1 MNPKKP
7 FLGLL
12 QRRQCIVPTWRGWLL
27 LLLGIGLTGLF
38 IVRNLYGFL
47 AVNDPLPGD
56 ILVIEGWSP
65 DNVIEGAAEDFRKAQ
80 YKRVCLTGGP
90 IDFGNAMREHRTYA
104 EYAKAMCV
112 KLGLP
117 AEVLHAIPAPGVEK
131 DRSYASALA
140 LRQWLRENAATDAK
154 INIAGN
160 GAHSRRTRLIYEK
173 ALGTGVRIGIS
184 NEPERTFDPK
194 RWWASSQGF
203 RIVMDETIAYT
214 YARFFFSP
222 KLPQP

>member
-27 LLLGIGLTGLF
+27 LLLVIGLTGVF

-56 ILVIEGWSP
+56 ILVIEGWSS
-65 DNVIEGAAEDFRKAQ
+65 DYVIEGAVEDFRKSQ
-80 YKRVCLTGGP
+80 YKRICLTGGP
-90 IDFGNAMREHRTYA
+90 IEVGNALREHKTYA

-112 KLGLP
+112 KLGLA
-117 AEVLHAIPAPGVEK
+117 AEVLHAIPAAAVEK

-140 LRQWLRENAATDAK
+140 LRKWLHENGAADAK

-173 ALGTGVRIGIS
+173 ALGPGVRLGIS

-222 KLPQP
+222 KPQE